1 MSVPPCV
8 DTSPELAAEGHSYYQ
23 ELIGILR
30 WAVELGRMD
39 ILLEVSLMSTYL
51 AAPRDGHLEQVF
63 HIFGY
68 LKKVPK
74 KRIAFDPDYPE
85 INESRFK
92 VYDWNDFY
100 RDAEEAIPPN
110 APDPLGKPVSIH
122 CFVDTNLAGNVVTR
136 RSQTGILIFINRA
149 PVVWYS
155 KKQNTVESSTFGSEI
170 VALKNLIELLKSL
183 KYKTTNAGSA
193 TTWTSRHFCDNEA
206 VDWEELL

>member
-1 MSVPPCV
+1 MLGAIFGHRALPTRLRTPMRSDYKPEL

-39 ILLEVSLMSTYL
+39 ILLEVSLMSTYF
-51 AAPRDGHLEQVF
+51 AAPREGHWEQVF

-100 RDAEEAIPPN
+100 RDAEEAIPSN
-110 APDPLGKPVSIH
+110 APEHWAGRFRSIVLWMKTWRETWSHEGVKRVSR
-122 CFVDTNLAGNVVTR
+122 F
-136 RSQTGILIFINRA
+136 S
-149 PVVWYS
+149 
-155 KKQNTVESSTFGSEI
+155 
-170 VALKNLIELLKSL
+170 
-183 KYKTTNAGSA
+183 
-193 TTWTSRHFCDNEA
+193 
-206 VDWEELL
+206 